1 MMSLHINVCPFA
13 DKTKFKKVSNR
24 LTMINC
30 TTRLLKKKT
39 SVIRG
44 LFYASASL
52 ESKNTTKGKLE
63 QEGGEVNH
71 E

>member
-1 MMSLHINVCPFA
+1 MPSLHINVCPFA
-13 DKTKFKKVSNR
+13 DKTKFKKVSYR

-30 TTRLLKKKT
+30 TTRLLKKNT

-44 LFYASASL
+44 IFYESASL

-63 QEGGEVNH
+63 QEGREVDH
-71 E
+71 K